1 MSQEHQ
7 EQGGPSCRHEWPTTG
22 GLEDRGA
29 AQGRHPW
36 CWVHPHRIDYSTT
49 KKSCHSGC
57 TEEFIQHAAESNMVP
72 RSSEFIC
79 IGGAKQAALDRN
91 INPQPRNHKP
101 TIVTVRASSKN
112 PDLVC
117 QTVKQPIFSFCE
129 ILREHAR
136 TITTIMGNS
145 SKTPKPTCFGDVAYS

>member
-91 INPQPRNHKP
+91 INPQSS
-101 TIVTVRASSKN
+101 ASKS
-112 PDLVC
+112 
-117 QTVKQPIFSFCE
+117 QA
-129 ILREHAR
+129 H
-136 TITTIMGNS
+136 NS
-145 SKTPKPTCFGDVAYS
+145 HSAGFIENSGSCLPNC